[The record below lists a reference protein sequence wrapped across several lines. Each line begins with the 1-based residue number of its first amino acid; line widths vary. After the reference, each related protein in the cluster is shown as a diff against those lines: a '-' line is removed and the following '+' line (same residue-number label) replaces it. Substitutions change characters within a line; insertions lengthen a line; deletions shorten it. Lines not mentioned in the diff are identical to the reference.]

1 MASKKRG
8 IIRRHMQKKSV
19 EIHQL
24 SVVFQDHRKIVPA
37 LDQLNFNLHP
47 GETLVLLGES
57 GCGKSLTSLALMRL
71 LPKSGVYGID
81 SQIRVDGQDILDLSE
96 HMMRQLRGR
105 KIAMIFQE
113 PMTALNPVMTIGEQL
128 AEVLLKYQSITS
140 QELEKSLLS
149 LLNEVEMP
157 HPKVKIHQYPHQLSG
172 GQKQRVV
179 IAMALACRPD
189 ILIADEPTT
198 ALDVTVQA
206 QILNLLKKVQ
216 NTRKMSML
224 LITHDLG
231 VVKAMATHVGVMYA
245 GQIVA
250 QLSIE
255 EFFSRQTQHPYV
267 QQLLDSVPSF
277 AKRQERLS
285 VIYGCVPPLDEMP
298 LGCRFHPRCIY
309 AFSRCQ
315 QEEPQLQEL
324 NGQLVRCHLYPDMSE
339 LPPLEKNKVA
349 WNRTHSETKSI
360 LRVTNLSI
368 AFVQKKRIF
377 SRHKTFLKAVDGLS
391 FRLHQGKTLAL
402 VGESGCGKTTTS
414 RALLRLLPIVGGEI
428 HYKDQD
434 VLTLRGRA
442 LRDYRKKV
450 QIIFQD
456 PYSSMNPRMT
466 VGEILAE
473 GMHAQGMTHSL
484 ISKRQKEL
492 LNHVNLPST
501 SLQRYPH
508 QFSGGQRQRICIARA
523 LATEPEILIC
533 DEPTSALDVSVQA
546 QILNLLKELQQE
558 TGISYLFI
566 THNMGVVSYIAD
578 EVLVMKDG
586 IGIEFGTCESILQHP
601 KEAYTRQLLNAV
613 LNVF

>member
-1 MASKKRG
+1 MASRKRG
-8 IIRRHMQKKSV
+8 IIRRNMQKKSV

-71 LPKSGVYGID
+71 LPKAGVYGIE
-81 SQIRVDGQDILDLSE
+81 SQIYVDGQDILDLSE
-96 HMMRQLRGR
+96 YMMRQLRGR

-128 AEVLLKYQSITS
+128 AEVLIKHHSLTS
-140 QELEKSLLS
+140 QELEKTLLS
-149 LLNEVEMP
+149 LLHEVEMP
-157 HPKVKIHQYPHQLSG
+157 HPQIKIHQYPHQLSG

-179 IAMALACRPD
+179 IAMALACKPD

-206 QILNLLKKVQ
+206 QILNLLKKIQ

-231 VVKAMATHVGVMYA
+231 VVKAMATHVSVMYA

-250 QLSIE
+250 QSSVE
-255 EFFSRQTQHPYV
+255 DFFSRQTQHPYV

-277 AKRQERLS
+277 AKREERLS
-285 VIYGCVPPLDEMP
+285 VISGCVPTLDEMP
-298 LGCRFHPRCIY
+298 SGCRFHPRCIY
-309 AFSRCQ
+309 AFPRCQ
-315 QEEPQLQEL
+315 LEPPQLQDL
-324 NGQLVRCHLYPDMSE
+324 KGQLVRCHLYPELSE
-339 LPPLEKNKVA
+339 LPPLEKNKVE
-349 WNRTHSETKSI
+349 WNPTNSETNSI
-360 LRVTNLSI
+360 LHVTNLSI
-368 AFVQKKRIF
+368 AFVQKKKIF
-377 SRHKTFLKAVDGLS
+377 SRHKECLKAVDGLS

-414 RALLRLLPIVGGEI
+414 RALLRLLPVVGGEI
-428 HYKDQD
+428 QYQDQN
-434 VLTLRGRA
+434 VLKLRGRA
-442 LRDYRKKV
+442 LREYRKKV

-473 GMHAQGMTHSL
+473 GMYAQGMTHTF
-484 ISKRQKEL
+484 IQKKQKEL

-523 LATEPEILIC
+523 LATEPDILIC

-558 TGISYLFI
+558 TKISYLFI

-578 EVLVMKDG
+578 DVLVMKDG
-586 IGIEFGTCESILQHP
+586 VGIEFGPCATILQHP

-613 LNVF
+613 LDVF

>member
-1 MASKKRG
+1 
-8 IIRRHMQKKSV
+8 MQKKSV